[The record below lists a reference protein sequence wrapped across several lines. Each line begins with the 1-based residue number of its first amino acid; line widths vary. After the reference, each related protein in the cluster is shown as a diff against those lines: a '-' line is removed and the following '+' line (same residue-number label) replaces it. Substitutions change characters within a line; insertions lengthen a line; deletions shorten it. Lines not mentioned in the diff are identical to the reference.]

1 MKRINTEKKKF
12 FLRHILEIK
21 WLLNRLQQRHKRT
34 HPDMQKRP
42 GLNLSLTHASHIQRL
57 VTTVKSEHVA
67 ISAVA
72 NAVSRAAAAAG
83 ASRAPP
89 IIPPRLICA
98 ELSRRVPV
106 SWKFQIKRIEPSI
119 STPVLQEW
127 ISIKTRALPP
137 PPHVTLSH
145 PPRNCVHQALS
156 HGKLG

>member
-1 MKRINTEKKKF
+1 MKRINTETKMD
-12 FLRHILEIK
+12 FLRLILEIK

-34 HPDMQKRP
+34 HPDTQKRP

-127 ISIKTRALPP
+127 ISIKNKSPP
-137 PPHVTLSH
+137 STSTSHLKSPPSQLC
-145 PPRNCVHQALS
+145 PPGS
-156 HGKLG
+156 